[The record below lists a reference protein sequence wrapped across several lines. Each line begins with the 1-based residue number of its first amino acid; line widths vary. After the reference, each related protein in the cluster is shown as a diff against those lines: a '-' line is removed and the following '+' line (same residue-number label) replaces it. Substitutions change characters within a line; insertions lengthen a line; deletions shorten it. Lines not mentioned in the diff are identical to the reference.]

1 MTIQYFW
8 FLVAVFAVFLS
19 PGKTNVLLAHTAHH
33 KGIISAIALLPAEY
47 LGYCYA
53 IGLWS
58 LLIHI
63 TAPYWTHLSQILHLF
78 SIIYVLWIAFK
89 LWGTS
94 TLQKRHIALNKLSS
108 SAVFYATLR
117 NPKAVL
123 FSVAVLPAS
132 TWLSIEQYFNMMFLL
147 GFLMIP
153 SALCWIFFGKTQLS
167 KGHTPS
173 AKKFHQLSAFL
184 LILCV
189 IPVIA
194 RFFIIH

>member
-1 MTIQYFW
+1 MTVEYIW
-8 FLVAVFAVFLS
+8 FLVAIFAVFLS
-19 PGKTNVLLAHTAHH
+19 PGKTNGLLAYTAHH

-78 SIIYVLWIAFK
+78 SIFYVLWIALK
-89 LWGTS
+89 LWRTS
-94 TLQKRHIALNKLSS
+94 NLGKHPVVMNKLSS
-108 SAVFYATLR
+108 STVFYTTLH
-117 NPKAVL
+117 NPKAIL
-123 FSVAVLPAS
+123 FSIAVLPAS
-132 TWLSIEQYFNMMFLL
+132 TWLSTEQYFNMMFLL
-147 GFLMIP
+147 GLLMIP
-153 SALCWIFFGKTQLS
+153 SGLCWIFFGKTQLF
-167 KGHTPS
+167 KGRTKS
-173 AKKFHQLSAFL
+173 TKNFYQISAFL

-194 RFFIIH
+194 HFFIIQ